1 MTTARLPR
9 HVSYKNPPSPSDS
22 SYLLLISSTSSPR
35 LLGPR
40 AIILGGI
47 IPRPT
52 SEDLAAL
59 NENERGVVQFS
70 LSLEDTDAS
79 GQAAIDDAEEVLP
92 GSQPEE
98 LPSVTEEEAAAEKEI
113 NLRLSDLLPIR
124 WTGTDF
130 EFDEEIDPEQELILQ
145 TNPPAG
151 FSFLIPADHQRP
163 WTPPAGY
170 ACVYE
175 SWFTSCSLWWPLPEV
190 LTTYC
195 HRRRIA
201 LGQYTANGIRILV
214 TLTVLA
220 AELGISMSVCLFE
233 ELTTPSIT
241 AKTGFFYG
249 KMVPKYNVITGK
261 PSKVNFWNRAYFY
274 VKINDASFED
284 PSIVLNGY
292 FNANIDGLSKWSQG
306 GTQSFLE
313 EVEAIRTLS
322 HQHWPDISEARI
334 QAALKRLS
342 RATDSSPYRNP
353 RMGKVNLS
361 SLPSYADTIGTPIHG
376 GGSSDSGRPVKR
388 RRPTNTEESPNISGP
403 TRLSLNEGLV
413 ESADDASQ
421 HQGPSREELPM
432 PSSTVPTDS
441 VVAENDAA
449 NREEDVGYPHVLDFR
464 YQHTSVPFVE
474 DNEAPARL
482 FRQIQLKKKGMPELE
497 ELSQSNRYREMTRAG
512 AIFFGSANLMVRD
525 YEAKLKAQDEKIT
538 SKTGALK
545 KKRREI
551 AELAYKC
558 NTFEEQ
564 IGTLTAEKVAA
575 AENAEI
581 LSKELEELKALNGG
595 LENRCRNLEQEN
607 LEILSR
613 FETTTRRLRESRE
626 HEVRKERLRVDSVL
640 KNQIAPTYEKM
651 RQFIEE
657 QPSIQSKLALF
668 SQAKGIRESL
678 EKIHSQ
684 GLSMEEILQ
693 QARDDEMRYHGEI
706 QEMEIAPTYE
716 KMRQFIEEQP
726 SIQSKLALF
735 SQAKGIRESL
745 EKIHSQGLSMEEI
758 LQQARDDEMR
768 YHGEIQEMEVV
779 EASEIDLSLIG
790 IDEHGS
796 NMAIL
801 SPQDV
806 EDLRSG

>member
-1 MTTARLPR
+1 MTSPIRRCSLKGKAIATA
-9 HVSYKNPPSPSDS
+9 SDS
-22 SYLLLISSTSSPR
+22 DSGSSPR

-40 AIILGGI
+40 AITLGGM

-70 LSLEDTDAS
+70 LSLEDRDAS

-98 LPSVTEEEAAAEKEI
+98 LPSVTEDEAAAEKEI

-130 EFDEEIDPEQELILQ
+130 EFDEEIDPEQKRRLSVKKNQRWENHFPTRSSFKSVRRLILQ

-214 TLTVLA
+214 TLIVLA
-220 AELGISMSVCLFE
+220 AELGISMSVHLFSRS
-233 ELTTPSIT
+233 LRRPASQQ
-241 AKTGFFYG
+241 
-249 KMVPKYNVITGK
+249 K
-261 PSKVNFWNRAYFY
+261 PDR
-274 VKINDASFED
+274 
-284 PSIVLNGY
+284 
-292 FNANIDGLSKWSQG
+292 LSKWSQG

-353 RMGKVNLS
+353 RIGKVNLS

-388 RRPTNTEESPNISGP
+388 RRPTNTEESPNRSDP

-421 HQGPSREELPM
+421 HQGPSREELPVL
-432 PSSTVPTDS
+432 SSTVPTD
-441 VVAENDAA
+441 VVIADEMLPGEHPVIPQETEVQDTQIVEIDAA
-449 NREEDVGYPHVLDFR
+449 NREEVVGYPHVLDFR
-464 YQHTSVPFVE
+464 YQHTFVPFVE
-474 DNEAPARL
+474 DSEAPARL

-525 YEAKLKAQDEKIT
+525 YEAKLKAQDEKIA

-558 NTFEEQ
+558 NTYEEQ

-575 AENAEI
+575 VENAEI

-706 QEMEIAPTYE
+706 QEME
-716 KMRQFIEEQP
+716 
-726 SIQSKLALF
+726 
-735 SQAKGIRESL
+735 
-745 EKIHSQGLSMEEI
+745 
-758 LQQARDDEMR
+758 
-768 YHGEIQEMEVV
+768 VV
-779 EASEIDLSLIG
+779 EASEIDLSLTG
-790 IDEHGS
+790 VDEHGS
-796 NMAIL
+796 NMSIL
-801 SPQDV
+801 SPQDI